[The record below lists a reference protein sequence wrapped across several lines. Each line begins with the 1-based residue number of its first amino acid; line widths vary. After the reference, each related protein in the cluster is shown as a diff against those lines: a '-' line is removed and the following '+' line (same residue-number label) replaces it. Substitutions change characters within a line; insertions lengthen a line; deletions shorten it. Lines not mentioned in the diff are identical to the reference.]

1 MDNLIHELAMLYVK
15 TNISPG
21 DQPETLANLYK
32 EASERIKNSLKKT
45 DEEKEKEYEELKQR
59 SGW

>member
-1 MDNLIHELAMLYVK
+1 MDNLVHELALIYVK

-21 DQPETLANLYK
+21 DQPETLAYLYK
-32 EASERIKNSLKKT
+32 EASERIKNGLDKT
-45 DEEKEKEYEELKQR
+45 DEETEKEYDELKRR